1 MTNPHPIYALWSHP
15 RSMSTAMER
24 VMRERGDL
32 DCAHEPFMYDYYVHR
47 QVRQMPFFDVQPGHP
62 TAYADIRDML
72 LDRAST
78 QPVFIKDMSYY
89 VWPQLIDDPLIAPH
103 LINMFLIRDP
113 IASIASYYKLDPD
126 LSLEEIGIEA
136 QWHHYTALCDIGERP
151 VVIDAHQIRADPRGV
166 ISALWAAVGLPFVG
180 KAFDWQSET
189 PEDWDQVEAWH
200 DKATS
205 TTGIQPLTDA
215 DLQKQRDRFEA
226 CATDT
231 PHLRDYLAHHQVFYE
246 KLKAQTINP

>member
-72 LDRAST
+72 LARAST

-89 VWPQLIDDPLIAPH
+89 VWPQLTDDPLIAPH

-136 QWHHYTALCDIGERP
+136 QWHHYTALRDLGESP
-151 VVIDAHQIRADPRGV
+151 VVIDAHQIRADVRGA
-166 ISALWAAVGLPFVG
+166 ISALWA
-180 KAFDWQSET
+180 
-189 PEDWDQVEAWH
+189 DQVEAWH
-200 DKATS
+200 GKATS